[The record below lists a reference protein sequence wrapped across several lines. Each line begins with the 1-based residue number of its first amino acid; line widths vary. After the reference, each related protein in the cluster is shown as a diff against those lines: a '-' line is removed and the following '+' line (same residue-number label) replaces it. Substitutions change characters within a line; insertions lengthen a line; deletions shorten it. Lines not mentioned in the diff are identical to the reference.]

1 MAKHKDLYFSLKRNF
16 KIVLSPHSVLES
28 KGQGRGLPCIPA
40 FSEALLKEAVGPGIN
55 KSSRLSPWR
64 SSFHSKSTCFFDGC

>member
-28 KGQGRGLPCIPA
+28 KEQGRGLSCVPA
-40 FSEALLKEAVGPGIN
+40 FSEALLKEAVGQGIN
-55 KSSRLSPWR
+55 KRCR
-64 SSFHSKSTCFFDGC
+64 

>member
-28 KGQGRGLPCIPA
+28 KGQGRGLSCIPA
-40 FSEALLKEAVGPGIN
+40 FSEALLKETVGPRIN
-55 KSSRLSPWR
+55 KSSR
-64 SSFHSKSTCFFDGC
+64 